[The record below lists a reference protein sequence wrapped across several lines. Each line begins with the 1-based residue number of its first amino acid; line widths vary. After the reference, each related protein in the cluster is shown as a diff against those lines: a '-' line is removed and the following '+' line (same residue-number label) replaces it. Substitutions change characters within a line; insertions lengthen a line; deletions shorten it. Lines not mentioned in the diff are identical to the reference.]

1 MKPLPK
7 TCLSK
12 VRVRAGIN
20 EPVTV
25 WWSTTEISGGV
36 LRECRHRRTDT
47 HLDSRALSLAH
58 TAEKRHDEVMRLGA
72 WVDRSARATVTR
84 NMNWSND
91 AVASSRQPPSALMLA
106 RADAGSE
113 R

>member
-47 HLDSRALSLAH
+47 HLDSRALSLAQASPAPATNSTAVQVTNATANRRSFSYRPGVMNAHNWYSH
-58 TAEKRHDEVMRLGA
+58 TG
-72 WVDRSARATVTR
+72 
-84 NMNWSND
+84 
-91 AVASSRQPPSALMLA
+91 
-106 RADAGSE
+106 
-113 R
+113 